1 MQLEGGMMSQAS
13 VKVTAAQISWDL
25 AQAQSRRE
33 YGAPAA
39 GE

>member
-1 MQLEGGMMSQAS
+1 MSQAS

-25 AQAQSRRE
+25 TQAQSRRE
-33 YGAPAA
+33 YGAPAQAA